1 MHIIFLRVVGKV
13 INDQIATIY
22 DTHQTQ
28 IFSKSSKVTLQH
40 KFKTDVTLHL
50 RFLVFTA
57 AFLIIPVHFL
67 ANFRRSSF
75 LRHSVF
81 LRFVFVVFLIFN

>member
-28 IFSKSSKVTLQH
+28 IFSKSIKVTLQH

-57 AFLIIPVHFL
+57 AFLIIPINFL

-75 LRHSVF
+75 LMHSVF

>member
-1 MHIIFLRVVGKV
+1 MHIIFLSVVGKV

-28 IFSKSSKVTLQH
+28 IFSKSIKVTLQH

-50 RFLVFTA
+50 RFQLVTFQQKSCILD
-57 AFLIIPVHFL
+57 FIY
-67 ANFRRSSF
+67 
-75 LRHSVF
+75 
-81 LRFVFVVFLIFN
+81 